1 MPRQQGLGCDDCGYL
16 CEDFPAQLLRLGSKS
31 SPLIIR
37 KAESPTA
44 DLLPHN
50 AIFFDQIIND
60 LVLSLVQPTRKGNDK
75 KRKWIQTRPHPR
87 SLTRVASLLAR
98 KTHGW
103 IFGHYVDGCSEKVR
117 PSIQRND
124 ADVID
129 HLRQYKAH
137 GTLES
142 LFISYSTTVWAAGSS
157 FLLRPVQESE
167 E

>member
-16 CEDFPAQLLRLGSKS
+16 CEDFPVQLLRLGRKS

-87 SLTRVASLLAR
+87 SVTRLTALHGRETRGSIFWTLREPTSEILVALQIAGAAIAR
-98 KTHGW
+98 SVTAMNW
-103 IFGHYVDGCSEKVR
+103 RTNS
-117 PSIQRND
+117 
-124 ADVID
+124 
-129 HLRQYKAH
+129 
-137 GTLES
+137 
-142 LFISYSTTVWAAGSS
+142 
-157 FLLRPVQESE
+157 
-167 E
+167 